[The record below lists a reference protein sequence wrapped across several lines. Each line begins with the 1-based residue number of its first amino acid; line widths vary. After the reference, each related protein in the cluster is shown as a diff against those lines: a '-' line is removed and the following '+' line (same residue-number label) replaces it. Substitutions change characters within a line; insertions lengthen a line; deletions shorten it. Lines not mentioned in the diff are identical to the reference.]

1 MILIGLKKTLLK
13 MKKQTK
19 DIIIAIVGAIAIA
32 ALFAALALLCSY

>member
-1 MILIGLKKTLLK
+1 
-13 MKKQTK
+13 MKNQNTK